1 MAYKTR
7 VLVVANRTAD
17 SEGLAHA
24 LSERPDAA
32 DAAFTLLVPATGRGP
47 DRPQGL
53 EIARSQLKAGLAR
66 LRDAGLDEA
75 RSQLEAGMARLRD
88 AGLAVVGMVGDPDP
102 IVAVAEVWKPGDVD
116 EIVVSTLEGQASRW
130 LEYDLPHRIRK
141 LTDCPVQHVVPARI
155 ERELARTRFRRP
167 LHTPPRRSL
176 GPFAGP
182 AS

>member
-47 DRPQGL
+47 DRPRGL
-53 EIARSQLKAGLAR
+53 VIARSQLKAGLAR
-66 LRDAGLDEA
+66 LRDAGLDVT
-75 RSQLEAGMARLRD
+75 GT
-88 AGLAVVGMVGDPDP
+88 VGDPDP
-102 IVAVAEVWKPGDVD
+102 IVAVAEAWKPGDFD
-116 EIVVSTLEGQASRW
+116 EVIVSTLEGEASRW
-130 LEYDLPHRIRK
+130 LEFDLPHRIGK

-167 LHTPPRRSL
+167 LRTPPRRSL

-182 AS
+182 SG